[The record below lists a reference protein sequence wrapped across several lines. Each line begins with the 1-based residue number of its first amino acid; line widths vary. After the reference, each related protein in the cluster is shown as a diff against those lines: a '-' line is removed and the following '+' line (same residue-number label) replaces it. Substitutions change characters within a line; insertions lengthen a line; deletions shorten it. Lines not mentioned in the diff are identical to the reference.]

1 MITQKKTSPNFPQ
14 TVMNSKLSPHKN
26 DNSVLWPDKY
36 TCENIISIHNIG
48 QENKSN
54 VRIFKEGK
62 VEQGHGEAT
71 TKIYPIASI
80 FYIVNASDFLSQKDY
95 CRTGEG
101 QKKPK
106 VIGWFLYKEQLSWLE
121 FFLMEEEKLW
131 RETTGI
137 YKTIRS
143 QDNSGWKRPQE
154 ISKSDILHKA
164 GPFMRSHQ
172 DTDKV
177 MRGWREWTSC
187 RCSWL
192 PPF

>member
-1 MITQKKTSPNFPQ
+1 MTTRCCGLINIYVKILSQYIILVKKPNR
-14 TVMNSKLSPHKN
+14 MLGSLKKGRESR
-26 DNSVLWPDKY
+26 
-36 TCENIISIHNIG
+36 E
-48 QENKSN
+48 
-54 VRIFKEGK
+54 
-62 VEQGHGEAT
+62 HGEAT
-71 TKIYPIASI
+71 AKICPIASI
-80 FYIVNASDFLSQKDY
+80 FNIVNASDFLSQKDY

-106 VIGWFLYKEQLSWLE
+106 GVGWFLYKEQLSWLE

-143 QDNSGWKRPQE
+143 QDNSGWKKPQE
-154 ISKSDILHKA
+154 VSKSNLLHKE
-164 GPFMRSHQ
+164 GFFMRSDQ
-172 DTDKV
+172 DTNKV
-177 MRGWREWTSC
+177 MHGWREWTSC